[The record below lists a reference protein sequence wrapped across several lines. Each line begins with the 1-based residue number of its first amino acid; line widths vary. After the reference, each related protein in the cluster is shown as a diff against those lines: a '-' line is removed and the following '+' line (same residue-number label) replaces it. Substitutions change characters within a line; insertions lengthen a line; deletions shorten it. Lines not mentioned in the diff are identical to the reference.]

1 MQKYIFNFELNRRV
15 PNGMHGGVRGRF
27 ISPYSI
33 GYTYK
38 TRRIILCILSKR
50 NFEFFAVYIVIN
62 IFCEEVICMKDGNSL
77 PLLLL
82 DNSSMMS
89 VLNEG
94 EFKCFNLS
102 FEEAK
107 HILEIHDEADVL
119 RCFSNSDIE
128 TIIFDYL
135 GCTKRNFEYKHIRN
149 MRPGQDAIAFK
160 LYITPSKT
168 QPVIQ
173 ADDGVEAKKIYN
185 TYVYCQHIT
194 RLS

>member
-1 MQKYIFNFELNRRV
+1 
-15 PNGMHGGVRGRF
+15 
-27 ISPYSI
+27 
-33 GYTYK
+33 
-38 TRRIILCILSKR
+38 
-50 NFEFFAVYIVIN
+50 
-62 IFCEEVICMKDGNSL
+62 MKDSKAL

-94 EFKCFNLS
+94 EFKCCNLT
-102 FEEAK
+102 FEEAR
-107 HILEIHDEADVL
+107 HILDVHDEEDIL
-119 RCFSNSDIE
+119 RCFNNTDIE

-135 GCTKRNFEYKHIRN
+135 GANKRSFTYKHIRN
-149 MRPGQDAIAFK
+149 MRPGQDAIVFK

-168 QPVIQ
+168 QPIIQ

-194 RLS
+194 RIS